1 MSDMPHASV
10 KDRAGLADDGST
22 GERRRSRAQALGVY
36 AATVVGAYVVFGV
49 MALIGNL
56 SRSSDDSLNV
66 MAVPLILAVFVLSGW
81 GELIAWALGLFDGGD
96 QARLMGRVAMVS
108 FPLSLWPAYFL
119 ARSRTRREL
128 LEWIGLWALV
138 LVGGGAAYLF
148 VYGHMRRR

>member
-1 MSDMPHASV
+1 MDNASV
-10 KDRAGLADDGST
+10 DDRAAHAADGST
-22 GERRRSRAQALGVY
+22 SGRRRSRTQSLGVF
-36 AATVVGAYVVFGV
+36 AATVVGAYALFGV
-49 MALIGNL
+49 MALIGSL

-81 GELIAWALGLFDGGD
+81 GELIAWALGLLESGD

-119 ARSRTRREL
+119 ARSRTRRER

-148 VYGHMRRR
+148 VYGHYAP